1 MEGKNMKFC
10 RFCGKQLGDDEVC
23 DCEESKKAAE
33 AAQAQGEAGA
43 ETSSVI
49 DNEKDSVKLDVSGV
63 VEKAKSHK
71 DLLIKIGCGVAVVI
85 LLLILKSL
93 FSSSYKTPIN
103 NIVSAINKG
112 TKADYLTLY
121 NAGLPKN
128 LAKLNKEIY
137 TTFDEDRLEDRDDDV
152 KDAFEELKD
161 KYSKVKIKFVY
172 DSKEKLSKTELNEF
186 KDDLEEGDFE
196 DITDMIDDIEEELDD
211 KGEDIADMLDISESD
226 LKKVVKDYIK
236 YLKTFKKI
244 KITAGYKVR
253 GQYVLKNGGDEIN
266 KTDKITMYIVKL
278 NGDWV
283 ILTTKNGE
291 KFRFDSDK
299 KSYDKCRFL
308 HDYINIF
315 FENAAAPNLF

>member
-1 MEGKNMKFC
+1 MKFC

-137 TTFDEDRLEDRDDDV
+137 TTFDEDRLEDKDDDV

>member
-137 TTFDEDRLEDRDDDV
+137 TTFDEDRLEDKDDDV

-196 DITDMIDDIEEELDD
+196 DITDMIDEIEDEIDD
-211 KGEDIADMLDISESD
+211 KAEDLADMLDVSESD

>member
-1 MEGKNMKFC
+1 MKFC

-33 AAQAQGEAGA
+33 NAESQGEAGA
-43 ETSSVI
+43 GAVI
-49 DNEKDSVKLDVSGV
+49 DNEKDSVTLDVSGV

-93 FSSSYKTPIN
+93 FSASYKTPIN

-137 TTFDEDRLEDRDDDV
+137 TTLDEDRLDDKNDDI
-152 KDAFEELKD
+152 KDAFEDLKD
-161 KYSKVKIKFVY
+161 KYPKFKIKFVY
-172 DSKEKLSKTELNEF
+172 DSKEKLSKTELSEF
-186 KDDLEEGDFE
+186 KDDLEDGNFE
-196 DITDMIDDIEEELDD
+196 DIADMIDEIEEEIDENA
-211 KGEDIADMLDISESD
+211 EDLADMLDISESD
-226 LKKVVKDYIK
+226 LKKVMKDYIK

-244 KITAGYKVR
+244 KISAGYKVR
-253 GQYVLKNGGDEIN
+253 GQYVLKNGSDDIN
-266 KTDKITMYIVKL
+266 KTDKVTMYIVKL
-278 NGDWV
+278 NGNWV

-291 KFRFDSDK
+291 KFRFDSEK

-315 FENAAAPNLF
+315 FENAAAPDMF

>member
-137 TTFDEDRLEDRDDDV
+137 TTFDEDRLEDKDDDV

-196 DITDMIDDIEEELDD
+196 DITDMIDEIEDEIDD
-211 KGEDIADMLDISESD
+211 KAEDLADMLDVSESD

-244 KITAGYKVR
+244 KITVGYKVR

>member
-1 MEGKNMKFC
+1 MKFC

-33 AAQAQGEAGA
+33 NAESQGEESTGA
-43 ETSSVI
+43 VI
-49 DNEKDSVKLDVSGV
+49 DNEKDSVALDVSGV

-128 LAKLNKEIY
+128 LAKLNKEVY
-137 TTFDEDRLEDRDDDV
+137 TTLNEDALEDKNDDI
-152 KDAFEELKD
+152 KDAFEDLKD
-161 KYSKVKIKFVY
+161 KYPKFKIKFVY
-172 DSKEKLSKTELNEF
+172 DSKEKLSKTELREF
-186 KDDLEEGDFE
+186 KDELEEGDFE
-196 DITDMIDDIEEELDD
+196 DISDMIDEIEDEIDENA
-211 KGEDIADMLDISESD
+211 EDLADMLDVSESD
-226 LKKVVKDYIK
+226 LKKVFKDYIK

-244 KITAGYKVR
+244 KISAGYKVR
-253 GQYVLKNGGDEIN
+253 GQYVLKNGGDDIN
-266 KTDKITMYIVKL
+266 KTDKVTMYIVKL
-278 NGDWV
+278 NGSWV
-283 ILTTKNGE
+283 ILGTKNNE
-291 KFRFDSDK
+291 KFRFDSEK
-299 KSYDKCRFL
+299 KSYDKVRFL

-315 FENAAAPNLF
+315 FENAAAPDLF

>member
-137 TTFDEDRLEDRDDDV
+137 TTFDEDRLEDKDDDV

-186 KDDLEEGDFE
+186 KDDLEEGDLE
-196 DITDMIDDIEEELDD
+196 DLDDMIDEIEDEIDD
-211 KGEDIADMLDISESD
+211 KAEDLADMLDVSESD

>member
-10 RFCGKQLGDDEVC
+10 RLCGKQLGDDEVC

>member
-137 TTFDEDRLEDRDDDV
+137 TTFDEDRLEDKDDDV
-152 KDAFEELKD
+152 KDAFEELKN

-315 FENAAAPNLF
+315 FEKQCCK

>member
-1 MEGKNMKFC
+1 MKFC

-33 AAQAQGEAGA
+33 NAESQGEAGTGA
-43 ETSSVI
+43 VI
-49 DNEKDSVKLDVSGV
+49 DNEKDSVTLDVSGV

-128 LAKLNKEIY
+128 LAKLNKEVY
-137 TTFDEDRLEDRDDDV
+137 TTLYEDRLDDKNDDI
-152 KDAFEELKD
+152 KDAFEDLKD
-161 KYSKVKIKFVY
+161 KYPKFKIKFVY
-172 DSKEKLSKTELNEF
+172 DSKEKLSKTELREF
-186 KDDLEEGDFE
+186 KDELEEGDFE
-196 DITDMIDDIEEELDD
+196 DISDMIDEIEEEIDD
-211 KGEDIADMLDISESD
+211 HAEDLADMLDISESD
-226 LKKVVKDYIK
+226 LKKVMKDYIK
-236 YLKTFKKI
+236 YLKTFKKL

-253 GQYVLKNGGDEIN
+253 GQYVLKNGGDDIN
-266 KTDKITMYIVKL
+266 KTDKVTMYIVKL
-278 NGDWV
+278 NGNWV

-291 KFRFDSDK
+291 KFRFDSEK
-299 KSYDKCRFL
+299 KSYDKVRFL

-315 FENAAAPNLF
+315 FENAAAPDMF

>member
-1 MEGKNMKFC
+1 MKFC

-33 AAQAQGEAGA
+33 NAESQGEAGTGA
-43 ETSSVI
+43 VI
-49 DNEKDSVKLDVSGV
+49 DNEKDSVTLDVSGV

-128 LAKLNKEIY
+128 LAKLNKEVY
-137 TTFDEDRLEDRDDDV
+137 TTLYEDRLDDKNDDI
-152 KDAFEELKD
+152 KDAFEDLKD
-161 KYSKVKIKFVY
+161 KYPKFKIKFVY
-172 DSKEKLSKTELNEF
+172 DSKEKLSKTELREF
-186 KDDLEEGDFE
+186 KDELEEGDFE
-196 DITDMIDDIEEELDD
+196 DISDMIDEIEEEIDD
-211 KGEDIADMLDISESD
+211 HAEDLADMLDISESD
-226 LKKVVKDYIK
+226 LKKVMKDYIK
-236 YLKTFKKI
+236 YLKTFKKL

-253 GQYVLKNGGDEIN
+253 GQYVLKNGGDDIN
-266 KTDKITMYIVKL
+266 KTDKVTMYIVKL
-278 NGDWV
+278 NGNWV
-283 ILTTKNGE
+283 ILTTKNSE
-291 KFRFDSDK
+291 KFRFDSEK
-299 KSYDKCRFL
+299 KSYDKVRFL

-315 FENAAAPNLF
+315 FENAAAPDMF